1 MPVPHWYKTSRLE
14 LVLILGP
21 SGTEHR
27 SLISVKNSPV
37 LVTVMFILGIEC
49 GRRKESQHPSN
60 TALTFL
66 LSFYP
71 HGKGIFL
78 GFSDIALAK

>member
-1 MPVPHWYKTSRLE
+1 
-14 LVLILGP
+14 
-21 SGTEHR
+21 
-27 SLISVKNSPV
+27 
-37 LVTVMFILGIEC
+37 MFILGIEC